1 MQEGDNMRIVRVRNV
16 RLNEEFELV
25 EPIEVPDEI
34 MTSNETEISYYVLNE
49 INKRWMKCKEESHAR
64 RRKNKKIRI

>member
-1 MQEGDNMRIVRVRNV
+1 MKIVRVRNI
-16 RLNEEFELV
+16 RSNEEFELV

-34 MTSNETEISYYVLNE
+34 MTEDETQISYYILNE
-49 INKRWMKCKEESHAR
+49 MNKRWKKCKEEQHAR